1 MTYEMDIAGLKRE
14 LPLCRVTDDLYIG
27 AFVMFGD
34 VELTVHCA
42 AELLKRAPEYDYII
56 APEAKAIPLLYEMA
70 RQSGAEK
77 YFLARKGAKA
87 YMTGVFEVEVR
98 SITTM
103 HIQKLV
109 IDTADAELIKALN
122 GAHRIFPYFFLSEI
136 EKRAAAADN
145 YAVSC
150 EQAIVKL
157 LIYIR
162 LRGARLHFKPYSR
175 YHIPALYAVC
185 YPFKPE
191 RLKAAVARR
200 PVAQVIASAAGFVP
214 AVIYAENLAA
224 RIRGGIYK
232 RQQLGV
238 IGICP
243 KAIHIVVKY
252 NHRRHRPLRPP
263 LPLKIVKQPYGVA
276 QAAAHAA
283 ADRFSRYIF
292 IARL

>member
-1 MTYEMDIAGLKRE
+1 MTYEMDIAGLQRE

-109 IDTADAELIKALN
+109 IDTADAELMRGKRILIIDDVISTGESLHAVEELVKKA
-122 GAHRIFPYFFLSEI
+122 GGIIAG
-136 EKRAAAADN
+136 KM
-145 YAVSC
+145 AVLA
-150 EQAIVKL
+150 EGDA
-157 LIYIR
+157 
-162 LRGARLHFKPYSR
+162 
-175 YHIPALYAVC
+175 
-185 YPFKPE
+185 
-191 RLKAAVARR
+191 ARR
-200 PVAQVIASAAGFVP
+200 DDI
-214 AVIYAENLAA
+214 ITLA
-224 RIRGGIYK
+224 
-232 RQQLGV
+232 
-238 IGICP
+238 
-243 KAIHIVVKY
+243 
-252 NHRRHRPLRPP
+252 P
-263 LPLKIVKQPYGVA
+263 LPLFNADGTVKE
-276 QAAAHAA
+276 
-283 ADRFSRYIF
+283 
-292 IARL
+292 

>member
-1 MTYEMDIAGLKRE
+1 MTYEMDIAGLQRE

-109 IDTADAELIKALN
+109 IDTADAELMRGK
-122 GAHRIFPYFFLSEI
+122 
-136 EKRAAAADN
+136 
-145 YAVSC
+145 
-150 EQAIVKL
+150 KL
-157 LIYIR
+157 LIVDDVIST
-162 LRGARLHFKPYSR
+162 GESLH
-175 YHIPALYAVC
+175 AVEELV
-185 YPFKPE
+185 K
-191 RLKAAVARR
+191 KAGGIIAGKMAVLAEGDAARR
-200 PVAQVIASAAGFVP
+200 DDIITLAS
-214 AVIYAENLAA
+214 
-224 RIRGGIYK
+224 
-232 RQQLGV
+232 
-238 IGICP
+238 
-243 KAIHIVVKY
+243 
-252 NHRRHRPLRPP
+252 
-263 LPLKIVKQPYGVA
+263 LPLFNADGTVKE
-276 QAAAHAA
+276 
-283 ADRFSRYIF
+283 
-292 IARL
+292 

>member
-1 MTYEMDIAGLKRE
+1 MTYEMDIAGLQRE

-109 IDTADAELIKALN
+109 IDTADAELMRGKRILIIDDVISTGESLHAVEELVKKA
-122 GAHRIFPYFFLSEI
+122 
-136 EKRAAAADN
+136 
-145 YAVSC
+145 
-150 EQAIVKL
+150 
-157 LIYIR
+157 
-162 LRGARLHFKPYSR
+162 
-175 YHIPALYAVC
+175 
-185 YPFKPE
+185 
-191 RLKAAVARR
+191 
-200 PVAQVIASAAGFVP
+200 
-214 AVIYAENLAA
+214 
-224 RIRGGIYK
+224 GGIIAGKMAVLAEGDAAK
-232 RQQLGV
+232 REDIIAL
-238 IGICP
+238 
-243 KAIHIVVKY
+243 A
-252 NHRRHRPLRPP
+252 P
-263 LPLKIVKQPYGVA
+263 LPLFN
-276 QAAAHAA
+276 
-283 ADRFSRYIF
+283 ADGSIKE
-292 IARL
+292 